1 MISGRPVKVY
11 SVRVYLYVKLCCLY
25 FRNIYI
31 KQGILSRTAMHQK
44 KKKKKYDYISVRCL
58 SFVFTL
64 AGPLVSH
71 LTVFSPRTATLGLV
85 ASRQM
90 AVNQPSMP
98 RDTHVAL
105 KFKVFCSCSW
115 LFIST
120 HDANIILSMSISFS
134 FSYILSTTN
143 MNLCLF

>member
-1 MISGRPVKVY
+1 MISGRPVIVY

-25 FRNIYI
+25 FSNIYI

-44 KKKKKYDYISVRCL
+44 KKKLRLYFCSVLVKICIYFGGTPSIS
-58 SFVFTL
+58 
-64 AGPLVSH
+64 P
-71 LTVFSPRTATLGLV
+71 TVFSPRTATLGLV

-105 KFKVFCSCSW
+105 KVKVFCSCSW